1 MPSDDH
7 NDAVSFFHSGEN
19 DVSSARNSLVNLSF
33 FVDIVLR
40 WMPLMLFINV
50 ENRNPFR
57 MIEFMLVPLL

>member
-19 DVSSARNSLVNLSF
+19 DVSSARNSLVNLSV
-33 FVDIVLR
+33 FVDKVIR

-50 ENRNPFR
+50 ENKNPFR
-57 MIEFMLVPLL
+57 MLEFMLVPLL